1 MNDLAE
7 TFLGHVNIRLD
18 IPILYETGNTY
29 GIDPA
34 STSTGLDTTLVSH
47 WGRIEMYRCWNRS
60 PRTSGP
66 HAADFPQV

>member
-7 TFLGHVNIRLD
+7 TFLGHVSARLD
-18 IPILYETGNTY
+18 IPILYKSNSTY

-34 STSTGLDTTLVSH
+34 STSTGLDTTLGSH

-66 HAADFPQV
+66 RAADLPRI